1 MASFTGT
8 MKGFCDE
15 LRLTFPELAAQI
27 TRATSLTAAQFWR
40 SWQTGLDVLLTRDS
54 ATLLTTRGGF
64 LMGAVRLTPAVWAEI
79 SVTTQGAIWKYLR
92 TLTLEAAL
100 EIGVEGLE
108 TEIMQKLMAIMTA
121 ERIEKGGVEAEAE
134 TSELFNESMKHL
146 SPLMERLKGL
156 IGSSVGGAG
165 ASGEGIGGLG
175 GLGGLGG
182 FMDLSGFTMPEI
194 PERLRNGRIAKLAED
209 MAKQFDPKEFG
220 IDPALLSGD
229 NVEEILKRLAEM
241 YHKDPTQLIAGAKK
255 VAERIK
261 KQILGGSLNRDEL
274 ISEAQ
279 EFINIFKEHPQ
290 FKDMISKATGLM
302 GAGGLAEM
310 FGSASG
316 GTSEP
321 SERRRAVQ
329 ERLRKKLAARNASSA
344 ASKK

>member
-1 MASFTGT
+1 MASFTVT
-8 MKGFCDE
+8 LKSFCGE
-15 LRLTFPELAAQI
+15 LLLTFPELEPQI

-40 SWQTGLDVLLTRDS
+40 SWQTGLDVLLIRDS
-54 ATLLTTRGGF
+54 ATLLSTRGGF

-79 SVTTQGAIWKYLR
+79 SVTTQGAIWRYLR

-100 EIGVEGLE
+100 ELGVDGLD

-121 ERIEKGGVEAEAE
+121 ERIEKGGVDAEAE
-134 TSELFNESMKHL
+134 TSELFDESMKHL

-156 IGSSVGGAG
+156 IGSSVGGA
-165 ASGEGIGGLG
+165 AGGLG
-175 GLGGLGG
+175 S

-220 IDPALLSGD
+220 IDPAALSGD

-241 YHKDPTQLIAGAKK
+241 YQRDPTLLIAGAKK

-274 ISEAQ
+274 IAEAQ

-310 FGSASG
+310 FGSAG
-316 GTSEP
+316 GGSSEP

-329 ERLRKKLAARNASSA
+329 ERLRKKLAARNASSSSSA

>member
-1 MASFTGT
+1 MASFNVT

-15 LRLTFPELAAQI
+15 LLLTFPELEAQI

-54 ATLLTTRGGF
+54 ATLLSTRGGF

-79 SVTTQGAIWKYLR
+79 SPATQGAIWKYLR

-100 EIGVEGLE
+100 EIGVDGLE

-134 TSELFNESMKHL
+134 TSELFDESMKHL

-156 IGSSVGGAG
+156 IGSSVGAG

-220 IDPALLSGD
+220 IDPAALSGD

-241 YHKDPTQLIAGAKK
+241 YQRDPTQLIAGAKK

-261 KQILGGSLNRDEL
+261 RQILGGSLNRDEL

-290 FKDMISKATGLM
+290 FKEMIGKATGLM

-310 FGSASG
+310 FASAGG

-329 ERLRKKLAARNASSA
+329 ERLRKKLAARNAA